1 MPPVREPHELA
12 TVDHVAAPATTLGQT
27 MGDTRLDTGKDEPNF
42 AFSLK
47 TENPQDQSSWP
58 IIPGYEIIGVLG
70 RGGMGIVYHA
80 RQHGLNREVAL
91 KMVQAGEDDP
101 THRARFRLE
110 AEAVAQLQHPNIVQ
124 IYEIGEVHQQPY
136 FSLEYVAGGSYS
148 QFLQGKPQ
156 SPEASAEL
164 VRTLALA
171 VQAAHLHGIIHRDLK
186 PANILLTREGKP
198 KIADFGLAKYASQAS
213 GQTQSGSI
221 LGTPSY
227 MAPEQA
233 AGKNDQIVPATDVYA
248 LGAILYEA
256 LTGRAPFRGAS
267 VWDTI
272 HQVLHQEPVPPRS
285 LIPTISI
292 DLETICLKC
301 LQKEAGKRY
310 QSAEALAEDLR
321 RYLNH
326 EPIQARP
333 INWLERLWRWR
344 RRNPSLAAALAL
356 TTIVLIAGICASS
369 YLAYVANQSAQE
381 ARQNLVIADQQ
392 TQLAMKTLESVIFD
406 MQSKLAGLPNAQKVR
421 GSILQTALTG
431 LRNLSDQLRVQQ
443 RVDRNT
449 AHATLQLAEAFRQL
463 GKDTGLAIGENTN
476 QLYER
481 ATGLFEE
488 LHHTAA
494 DQKQAKADLA
504 NAYLLYSI
512 YLTYLE
518 DWGWEVTEAQ
528 ANLQKQRP
536 VMQRA
541 LTLAR
546 QTIQLRREL
555 VAVSSDEETQFEL
568 GRALVEGAYLMMRVN
583 EQEEARKNLE
593 EACQV
598 LKPLQHSADKTQR
611 NQAMYA
617 KATEW
622 LGDWHY
628 DFKAGYRQAEKYYRE
643 ALATNKILA
652 EAKPD
657 DVDAQMAYANSWS
670 RLADAIKGLGDKQG
684 ALAAFRQELAISQK
698 MEPYATTN
706 TQLLLD
712 CATSYDHVSN
722 VSLQLQL
729 YEEALVVLKRSYELK
744 TGAIALDPLNH
755 RAHSTLGRV
764 VLRTGLAYNKLGKP
778 QSAMDAY
785 QAGLKLLTDY
795 NTKQNNKNIEQDIQS
810 IQKALDQTRASL
822 KK

>member
-1 MPPVREPHELA
+1 MPPVREPHEPA
-12 TVDHVAAPATTLGQT
+12 TIDHVAAPATTLGQT
-27 MGDTRLDTGKDEPNF
+27 MGDTRLDTGKDEPNL
-42 AFSLK
+42 AFTLK
-47 TENPQDQSSWP
+47 TENQQDQSSWP
-58 IIPGYEIIGVLG
+58 SVPGYEIIGILG

-80 RQHGLNREVAL
+80 RQHGLNRDVAL

-148 QFLQGKPQ
+148 RFLQGKPQ
-156 SPEASAEL
+156 PPEVTAEL

-171 VQAAHLHGIIHRDLK
+171 VQAAHQCGIIHRDLK
-186 PANILLTREGKP
+186 PANILLTQTGEP

-285 LIPTISI
+285 LISTISI

-356 TTIVLIAGICASS
+356 TTIILIAGICVSS
-369 YLAYVANQSAQE
+369 YLAYIANRSAE
-381 ARQNLVIADQQ
+381 DARKNLVIADEQ
-392 TQLAMKTLESVIFD
+392 TQLAMKTLESVIFEVQD
-406 MQSKLAGLPNAQKVR
+406 KLAALPNAQKVR
-421 GSILQTALTG
+421 GVILQKALAD
-431 LRNLSDQLRVQQ
+431 LQNLSEQLRVQQ

-449 AHATLQLAEAFRQL
+449 AHASLQLAEAFRQL
-463 GKDTGLAIGENTN
+463 GKDTGIDSKENTN

-481 ATGLFEE
+481 ATHLFEE
-488 LHHTAA
+488 LHQTAA
-494 DQKQAKADLA
+494 DKLQAKADLA
-504 NAYLLYSI
+504 NAYLIYSI
-512 YLTYLE
+512 YLTHLE
-518 DWGWEVTEAQ
+518 DWGWEVTAEQ
-528 ANLQKQRP
+528 GNLQKQRP

-541 LTLAR
+541 LSLAR
-546 QTIQLRREL
+546 QAIALRREQ
-555 VAVSSDEETQFEL
+555 AAASSDEEAQYQL
-568 GRALVEGAYLMMRVN
+568 GRALIEGSYLMMRMN
-583 EQEEARKNLE
+583 EQTEARISLE

-598 LKPLQHSADKTQR
+598 LRPLQHSTNKTQR
-611 NQAMYA
+611 NQALYA
-617 KATEW
+617 KSVEW

-628 DFKAGYRQAEKYYRE
+628 DFKSEHRQAEQHYRE
-643 ALATNKILA
+643 ALAVNKLLA

-657 DVDAQMAYANSWS
+657 DVDTQMAYANSWS
-670 RLADAIKGLGDKQG
+670 RLADAVRAQGDKKG
-684 ALAAFRQELAISQK
+684 ALEAFRQELAITQK
-698 MEPYATTN
+698 LEPLAATN

-729 YEEALVVLKRSYELK
+729 YEERIVVLKRSYELK
-744 TGAIALDPLNH
+744 TAAIALDPLNH
-755 RAHSTLGRV
+755 RAHSTLGRTV
-764 VLRTGLAYNKLGKP
+764 VRTGVAYNKLGKP
-778 QSAMDAY
+778 QSAIEAY
-785 QAGLKLLTDY
+785 EAGLKFLTDY
-795 NTKQNNKNIEQDIQS
+795 NAKQNNKNIEQDIQG
-810 IQKALDQTRASL
+810 IQKALDQTRAAM